1 VVESAHS
8 VRTPL
13 PRLCLR
19 CHTCICTTA
28 TRILLDDVQG
38 IGEVCAGSSL
48 VDCTRGPVCLDHL
61 HRKAPG
67 AHPEAVTPV
76 KYVDGIDVLWFVER
90 DSPPWTIL
98 TESVYSRERRDPLW
112 RQAARRPVGALL
124 ECVISCAQRQWA
136 AISNRED
143 ATEVQ
148 KLFPRRI
155 YSQRKPVDHSLY
167 GQLKKIRPGS
177 AEKSQR

>member
-1 VVESAHS
+1 
-8 VRTPL
+8 
-13 PRLCLR
+13 
-19 CHTCICTTA
+19 
-28 TRILLDDVQG
+28 
-38 IGEVCAGSSL
+38 
-48 VDCTRGPVCLDHL
+48 
-61 HRKAPG
+61 
-67 AHPEAVTPV
+67 
-76 KYVDGIDVLWFVER
+76 
-90 DSPPWTIL
+90 
-98 TESVYSRERRDPLW
+98 PLW

-177 AEKSQR
+177 AEKSQRREHDAAETIRVWHKLSSVRYATDQLSLETISFVTRSPASPSSDGAKLARNCQYAGSRPRVLESSRSMALTASSPLPTIGPGACRSKSK